1 MDVLKKMLSHIF
13 PCNSNKNEA
22 TNKKY
27 TSNERKFYIF
37 YEKIPKLDDRGF
49 RASKIDTLHLGNF
62 LQFFSTNLE
71 NIENINYFIFLYNSN
86 EN

>member
-1 MDVLKKMLSHIF
+1 MMSHIF
-13 PCNSNKNEA
+13 PCNSDENKA

-49 RASKIDTLHLGNF
+49 KVSTIDVLQLGNF
-62 LQFFSTNLE
+62 LQFFLTNLE
-71 NIENINYFIFLYNSN
+71 KIENINLYIFPCNSN
-86 EN
+86 KN

>member
-1 MDVLKKMLSHIF
+1 MMSHIF
-13 PCNSNKNEA
+13 PCNADKNKA

-37 YEKIPKLDDRGF
+37 HEKIPKLDDRGF
-49 RASKIDTLHLGNF
+49 RASKIDILQLGNF

-71 NIENINYFIFLYNSN
+71 KIENINFYIFPCNSN
-86 EN
+86 KN